1 MALTVDE
8 RARREI
14 DRRQRQGRD
23 ATLLVRV
30 VRVGVQDYVDVGWAK
45 RHGEVESLAPYLDGV
60 AVRMDPRVAAY
71 AREHALTISA
81 WRWGPFA
88 RLVVVDEPL
97 VALDLQ
103 GWEWRVAQTTGV
115 RHVFDGGS

>member
-14 DRRQRQGRD
+14 ARRQRRGRD

-30 VRVGVQDYVDVGWAK
+30 VRLGLQDYVVAEWSE
-45 RHGEVESLAPYLDGV
+45 RRGEVESLAPRLDGV
-60 AVRMDPRVAAY
+60 AVRMDARVAAFV
-71 AREHALTISA
+71 RGHALAISA

-97 VALDLQ
+97 VALEMQ
-103 GWEWRVAQTTGV
+103 AWERRVWYATGA
-115 RHVFDGGS
+115 RPLCTGQS

>member
-14 DRRQRQGRD
+14 ARRQRRGRD

-30 VRVGVQDYVDVGWAK
+30 VRIGPHDYVTVDWAEK
-45 RHGEVESLAPYLDGV
+45 HGEVEGLVPLVDGV
-60 AVRMDPRVAAY
+60 AVRMDARVAAY
-71 AREHALTISA
+71 TRGHALTISA

-97 VALDLQ
+97 VALELQ
-103 GWEWRVAQTTGV
+103 AWEQRVWYATGT
-115 RHVFDGGS
+115 R